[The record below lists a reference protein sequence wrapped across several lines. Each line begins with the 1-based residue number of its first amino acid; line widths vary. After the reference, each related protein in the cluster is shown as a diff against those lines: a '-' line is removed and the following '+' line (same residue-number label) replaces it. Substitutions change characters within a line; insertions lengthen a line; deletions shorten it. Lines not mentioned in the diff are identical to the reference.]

1 MRSDEHRVPRAAPL
15 RTYVVDDETYA
26 RHDDPVIL
34 TELRKNIFTVFDRI
48 GRGEGPGR
56 IERNGTVIVID
67 REEPAS
73 RLARLQKP
81 ATKACNGDSD
91 EVVGMS
97 WESEWNRLPTSRGP
111 PDQC

>member
-1 MRSDEHRVPRAAPL
+1 MPRAAPL

-97 WESEWNRLPTSRGP
+97 WESEWNRLPTSRGT

>member
-1 MRSDEHRVPRAAPL
+1 MNDGDMLMAPAAVTATL
-15 RTYVVDDETYA
+15 IA
-26 RHDDPVIL
+26 RWWPPNCQL
-34 TELRKNIFTVFDRI
+34 QSAPADRI

-97 WESEWNRLPTSRGP
+97 WESEWNRLPTSRGT